1 MIARTAFQELSKLGG
16 VPGWLL
22 SSAIATSTTVAIGY
36 AAMTWF
42 SHDERPS
49 QDAFRKQ
56 TTEISLYL
64 RGRLADLGRRKPKE
78 GTLKQ
83 RVTQA
88 LHDMPRELQP
98 QEITTMHE

>member
-1 MIARTAFQELSKLGG
+1 MIARTLFQELSKLGG

-42 SHDERPS
+42 ARGERPS

-56 TTEISLYL
+56 ATEISLYL
-64 RGRLADLGRRKPKE
+64 RGRLADLGRRKPSE
-78 GTLKQ
+78 GTLRQ
-83 RVTQA
+83 RVTKA
-88 LHDMPRELQP
+88 LQDMPRELQP
-98 QEITTMHE
+98 KEVTQDLV